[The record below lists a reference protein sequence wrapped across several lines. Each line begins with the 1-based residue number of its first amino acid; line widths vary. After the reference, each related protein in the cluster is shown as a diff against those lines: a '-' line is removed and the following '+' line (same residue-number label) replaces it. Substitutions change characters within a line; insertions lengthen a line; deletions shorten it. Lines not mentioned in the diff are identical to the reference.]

1 MASKQTDAPS
11 GNGPAQFLGLGREQT
26 EAMLNMQKELAEAY
40 EQASRA
46 WLDRVKSEAELW
58 SDLASK
64 LSATRSVP
72 EAMAAYQASV
82 TSGCRWLRT
91 TDDGWPRIVRP
102 SCRSSPSR
110 CPVGDRAGARKA
122 CKASRHGFAS
132 T

>member
-1 MASKQTDAPS
+1 
-11 GNGPAQFLGLGREQT
+11 
-26 EAMLNMQKELAEAY
+26 MLNMQKELAEAY

-82 TSGCRWLRT
+82 TKRLQMAA
-91 TDDGWPRIVRP
+91 DDGRRMAEDCQALMQKFTQSLTSGLSGGRP
-102 SCRSSPSR
+102 
-110 CPVGDRAGARKA
+110 GG
-122 CKASRHGFAS
+122 S